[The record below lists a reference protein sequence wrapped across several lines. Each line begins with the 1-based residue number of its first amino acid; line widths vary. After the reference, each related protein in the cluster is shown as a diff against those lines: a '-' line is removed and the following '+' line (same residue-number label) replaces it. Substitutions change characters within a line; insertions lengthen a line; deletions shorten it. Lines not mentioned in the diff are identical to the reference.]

1 MNKKIAAFVREF
13 DGDVE
18 RKRMTGGVKWTNF
31 FKNEEAIVSALKE
44 IPIKDHMEI
53 YMGTSVAYKGYEY
66 IHSFAKRVQGGKELS
81 DAQMRQAKRIASE
94 IKKAW
99 LIRDMW
105 EAK

>member
-13 DGDVE
+13 DDDVE

-44 IPIKDHMEI
+44 IPIKDPMEI
-53 YMGTSVAYKGYEY
+53 YMGMSVAYKGYEY
-66 IHSFAKRVQGGKELS
+66 IHSFAKRVQDGKELS

-105 EAK
+105 